1 VPDVTLAAP
10 KWNRRPGGYLAF
22 LAAFTAVGA
31 CLGALV
37 ARRQL
42 REQMAVVRENE
53 ARLRLLV
60 SGVNDYAILILDREG
75 RVASWNA
82 GGEKIKGYKAE
93 EILGRHFSVFYT
105 EEDREQGKPTQE
117 LRVAATQGH
126 YEEEGWRVRKD
137 GSRFWALVLITALY
151 DRRGHLHGFGKVT
164 RDITERKRAS
174 DEIRRLN
181 VDLELRNIELTAA
194 NKELEAFTYT
204 AAHDLRAPLRHIHGF
219 AGSFRAAWYE
229 KLDEEGRHFVD
240 KITSS
245 AKHMGTLLDD
255 LLNLSH
261 LGRMELQVRRV
272 SLNEVIQRVRSELA
286 PDLEGREVTWD
297 VHDLPN
303 VDGDPSLLHQVFFNL
318 VANAVK
324 YSRKIDHPRIA
335 IESEHG
341 TDGNN
346 TVIIRDNGVGFDM
359 KYADKLFRVFQRLHT
374 PADFEGTGIGLAIVQ
389 RIVERHKGTVW
400 AESVVNQ
407 GATFYVSL
415 PASLPTGAENS

>member
-1 VPDVTLAAP
+1 LPDVILAAL
-10 KWNRRPGGYLAF
+10 KQDHRRGHLAR
-22 LAAFTAVGA
+22 LAIFTA
-31 CLGALV
+31 LGALIG
-37 ARRQL
+37 AALSRRHL
-42 REQMAVVRENE
+42 LEQMAAVRENE
-53 ARLRLLV
+53 HRLRLLI
-60 SGVNDYAILILDREG
+60 SGINDYAILMLDRDG
-75 RVASWNA
+75 RVVSWNT

-93 EILGRHFSVFYT
+93 EIIGRHFSLFYT
-105 EEDREQGKPTQE
+105 GEDREQGKPAHE
-117 LRVAATQGH
+117 LRVAGAQGQ

-151 DRRGHLHGFGKVT
+151 DRHGQLLGFGKVT

-174 DEIRRLN
+174 EEIRRLN
-181 VDLELRNIELTAA
+181 VDLEIGNLELTAV

-240 KITSS
+240 KITAS
-245 AKHMGTLLDD
+245 AKEMGVLLDD
-255 LLNLSH
+255 LLNFSH
-261 LGRMELQVRRV
+261 LGRTELRIRRV
-272 SLNEVIQRVRSELA
+272 SLNDMIEQVRSELA
-286 PDLEGREVTWD
+286 PDLEGRAVAWD
-297 VHDLPN
+297 VHELPY

-324 YSRKIDHPRIA
+324 YTRNIDHPRIVV
-335 IESEHG
+335 ESEHG

-359 KYADKLFRVFQRLHT
+359 KYADKLFRVFQRLH
-374 PADFEGTGIGLAIVQ
+374 ASAEFEGTGIGLAIVQ
-389 RIVERHKGTVW
+389 RIVERHRGTVW
-400 AESVVNQ
+400 AESAVGH

-415 PASLPTGAENS
+415 PASHENQA